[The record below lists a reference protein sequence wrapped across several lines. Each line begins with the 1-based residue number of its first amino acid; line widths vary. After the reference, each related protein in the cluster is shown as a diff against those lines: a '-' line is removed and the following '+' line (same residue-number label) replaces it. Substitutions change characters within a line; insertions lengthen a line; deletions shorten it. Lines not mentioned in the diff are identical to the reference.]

1 MIKVGAVNLDTSHP
15 TAFAEIYRHG
25 NRAKYTAVYNDG
37 FRTDEEVQA
46 FMDANG
52 IVKRCKTIEELVAQV
67 DVGMIHSC
75 NWDDHIDQA
84 MPFIKAGKP
93 VFIDKPICGNL
104 KDCKTLEHLAA
115 NGGAIL
121 GTSALRYAKEIQ
133 EFSVQS
139 VEECGEIVSIM
150 GSCGVDIF
158 SYAIHTLEGMAG
170 LIGGPGIEAVTWVGS
185 ATKGKVVSDQY
196 HVKRTDGI
204 SCILQLA
211 KGMWLPSVYMV
222 TTTKSIYSIQPSTT
236 ALYTCASEVYVP
248 QLERICDFI
257 ENGRSMTPVL
267 EMTENI
273 KAHLAAQ
280 KSKDNGGITVK
291 LSDLSED
298 EPGFDGTAYAKD
310 YEKAVRGC

>member
-15 TAFAEIYRHG
+15 VAFAEIYRYG

-46 FMDANG
+46 FMDTNS
-52 IVKRCKTIEELVAQV
+52 IEKRCETLEELVGEV

-75 NWDDHIDQA
+75 NWDNRIDEA

-104 KDCKTLEHLAA
+104 KDCNKFEQLAA
-115 NGGAIL
+115 DAAVIL

-133 EFSVQS
+133 EFAAQS
-139 VEECGEIVSIM
+139 VEKRGEIVSIM
-150 GSCGVDIF
+150 GSCGVDNF

-170 LIGGPGIEAVTWVGS
+170 IIGEPGIEAVTWVGS
-185 ATKGKVVSDQY
+185 AAKNNVSSDQY
-196 HVKRTDGI
+196 HIKRTDGI

-211 KGMWLPSVYMV
+211 QGTWLPSVYMI
-222 TTTKSIYSIQPSTT
+222 TTTKSIYTIQPSV
-236 ALYTCASEVYVP
+236 APLHTCSSVLYVP

-257 ENGRSMTPVL
+257 ENNKPMTPVP

-291 LSDLSED
+291 LSDLNEN
-298 EPGFDGTAYAKD
+298 EPGFNGTAYAQN
-310 YEKAVRGC
+310 YEKAVRGN